1 MITPHLEKLI
11 FEGRAQYKTFVGGFG
26 QKHIINVP
34 DNRYIIITDLWYT
47 PTLYYDPR
55 LAENPDPLIRVSI
68 DDQFKN
74 NMLTQLTIIGKRGF
88 NRFLF
93 KNSITK
99 DFLAPDPLK
108 PTFDKSFY
116 SANNPIH
123 LSCYLIH
130 TDGVSLTFSNQDLF
144 VAVTNIVAPEIVPA
158 LETPGDYGKL
168 GIPGSIPVIDFA
180 VTGSGYQNNF
190 VNVSITPTVPGT
202 NELSFPVDSSTNL
215 DQTVKQNAISYP
227 ILNIGYVEIQGQP
240 HNIGY

>member
-11 FEGRAQYKTFVGGFG
+11 FEGKAQYKTFVGGYS

-47 PTLYYDPR
+47 PTLYYNPR
-55 LAENPDPLIRVSI
+55 LAFDPDPLRRVSI
-68 DDQFKN
+68 DDQFKR

-99 DFLAPDPLK
+99 DFLTPDPLK
-108 PTFDKSFY
+108 PLERNFY

-202 NELSFPVDSSTNL
+202 NELSFPVDNTTNL
-215 DQTVKQNAISYP
+215 DQSVKEEAISYP
-227 ILNIGYVEIQGQP
+227 ILNIAYVEIQGQP

>member
-11 FEGRAQYKTFVGGFG
+11 FEGRAQYKTFVGGYG

-47 PTLYYDPR
+47 PTLYYDPS
-55 LAENPDPLIRVSI
+55 LAYNPDPLRRVSI

-99 DFLAPDPLK
+99 DFLTPDPLK
-108 PTFDKSFY
+108 PLPRDFY

-130 TDGVSLTFSNQDLF
+130 TDGVSLTFSNQSLF
-144 VAVTNIVAPEIVPA
+144 VAVSNIVAPEIVPA

-215 DQTVKQNAISYP
+215 DQTVKQDAISYP

>member
-11 FEGRAQYKTFVGGFG
+11 FEGRAQYKTFVGGYG

-47 PTLYYDPR
+47 PTLYYDPK
-55 LAENPDPLIRVSI
+55 LATNPDPLIRVSI
-68 DDQFKN
+68 DEQFKR

-99 DFLAPDPLK
+99 DLFFDPPK
-108 PTFDKSFY
+108 IENSFY

-144 VAVTNIVAPEIVPA
+144 VAVTNIIAPEIVPA

-215 DQTVKQNAISYP
+215 DQTVKQDAISYP